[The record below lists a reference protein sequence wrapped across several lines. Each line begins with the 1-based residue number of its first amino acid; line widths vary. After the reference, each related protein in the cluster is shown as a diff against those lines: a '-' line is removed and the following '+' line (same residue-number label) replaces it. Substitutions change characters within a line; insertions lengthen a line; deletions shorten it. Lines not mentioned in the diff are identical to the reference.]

1 MVLENDSLFRQYV
14 VGVETKIPLVNGKL
28 ATYINF
34 DNAATTPPLKS
45 VIKAITDFAP
55 WYSSIHRGKGYK
67 SQLSSD
73 LYEESRKLVAG
84 FVKAD
89 PDYHTVI
96 YVKNT
101 TEAINK
107 LSYRLSERDKQSVIL
122 STDME
127 HHSNDLPWRG
137 KFQLD
142 YISIDSTGRLSLED
156 LEAKLIQY
164 QGRVKLVT
172 VTGASNV
179 TGYLN
184 PIYKIAGLA
193 HQYKARILVD
203 GAQLV
208 PHTPIDLKPVGHP
221 EHIDYLAFSGHK
233 MYAPF
238 GTGVLIGPVE
248 NFKQGYPDYVGG
260 GTVQVVTHDF
270 ISWDQPPHKEEAGSP
285 NIMGVVA
292 LGEAIKTLSWLG
304 MDKIARYEQ
313 ELTDY
318 TIRKLKE
325 IPDIILYNQTRE
337 TDGQK
342 RVGIIPFN
350 IKGMS
355 HELVATILAAE
366 AGIAVRNGC
375 FCAQPYIQKLLNVSP
390 REIQRHLRNPD
401 ALHPGLVRISFG
413 MYNNFSEVDTLLEV
427 LKEIVS
433 NKNKYRE
440 RYRKLFKK

>member
-67 SQLSSD
+67 SQLSSN